1 MIRFRLGFESF
12 SVATLTLTH
21 GGQSETTGG
30 VFRKDAEGLLLRFMP
45 DSNGLLAN
53 AAFCA
58 LKRIYLRFA
67 SSILET
73 NPSMSPSLRLNGV
86 AI

>member
-12 SVATLTLTH
+12 SVAALTLTH
-21 GGQSETTGG
+21 GGQGEATGG
-30 VFRKDAEGLLLRFMP
+30 VFRKMP
-45 DSNGLLAN
+45 KAFSCDSCRIANGLLAN